1 MEGEKKRVQA
11 EFKSEMPK
19 TNVPVS
25 KFLFAS
31 RFTDESNTPIRYFV
45 RLVGFRAEGGLL
57 ETICRVTTSIGA
69 KVQTVCGYA
78 LPTDLPRDFPC
89 SMTA

>member
-1 MEGEKKRVQA
+1 
-11 EFKSEMPK
+11 MPK

-25 KFLFAS
+25 KFLCAS
-31 RFTDESNTPIRYFV
+31 HFTNESNTPIRYFV
-45 RLVGFRAEGGLL
+45 KFVVFRAEGRLS
-57 ETICRVTTSIGA
+57 ETIFRVTTRIGA
-69 KVQTVCGYA
+69 KVQTVCRYA